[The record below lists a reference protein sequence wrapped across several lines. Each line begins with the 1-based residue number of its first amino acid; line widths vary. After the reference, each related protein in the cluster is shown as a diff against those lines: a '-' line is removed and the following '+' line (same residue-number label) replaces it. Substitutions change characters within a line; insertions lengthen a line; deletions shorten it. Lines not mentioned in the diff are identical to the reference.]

1 MLSKTAQF
9 KTPFAID
16 LKINGTNALV
26 KTLLFLMAKNFNWR
40 PGMNRHLKSDQGWIN
55 FTAGICTENKSVDTA
70 IQFKDGKAT
79 VLSEMPDD
87 CDTALVFKSDKA
99 VRKLLGATPTEQI
112 FMIMKSEMKTQG
124 NLNYLHL
131 FFFFMSLLLIKKQ
144 KKMMAKEKS
153 DAKIDAEK
161 VAEDG
166 QGKMSDEMIAKMAQ
180 RLKGEQV
187 DLGVKHLTDPYLP
200 GYSLNDFP
208 RIKGF
213 LDIHFEVKPEICP
226 ERPKL
231 VTDWCKENGFETNAK
246 GEAWIPELRQGHIFN
261 HLLKSKKPIIRKND
275 LIAGTTTTKEIGV
288 VVYPDSAGMMIWSEL
303 LTVPHRPLN
312 AYDVSE
318 ETRNILHHE
327 VFPYWS
333 KRNFREWVR
342 DHHSAPM
349 SQAIDERFAVYFLW
363 KTVAISHT
371 IPDFPKILKQGTRG
385 IISEVNK
392 QLELS
397 DLNEDQIATLE
408 GMALCLDG
416 LMAYSK
422 NLSKQA
428 ASDAQAEADPKR
440 RSELERLAQICD
452 HIAEHPARTLD
463 EAVNAI
469 WISWV
474 GLHMENTNAGL
485 SLGRLDQWLQPY
497 FEADM
502 SKLKTKVEREAYIK
516 YAIELISC
524 LYMRATDHLPLTPD
538 FANWYFGGSSSDQA
552 ITLGGIT
559 PEGEDAVNDMTY
571 IFLKVTELLTI
582 RDPNIN
588 ARFKEGRNT
597 DTYLKRLCEVNLITA
612 GTPSIHSDDAVMES
626 LEQYDYELSDIRDW
640 AATGCVEPTLCG
652 KHIGHTNFQMMNMVG
667 ALEMA
672 LNNGY
677 HPTMQWHLGPK
688 SGQLGAHNFPT
699 FDSFFD
705 AFTQQFGFLIDQSIE
720 YNDMLGNAHQAI
732 RPTPLL
738 SSLIDG
744 TIQSGKDVTH
754 GGAKYNSSGAA
765 CIGLA
770 DVTDSMM
777 AIKTLVYDKKLAN
790 LKRFKMA
797 IDTDFK
803 SDPELLSMITNKVP
817 LFGSGNEES
826 VAMANR
832 ITKFT
837 HDYYGQHTN
846 YRGGKYTAG
855 FWSMSNHVIF
865 GTLSGALPSGKR
877 AGKSLTPGLTPK
889 AEASDNMLD
898 NLRDVARLDPKNM
911 SNNIAFNVKVVPSA
925 EDSRDQT
932 VDIMK
937 SYTQSYFKL
946 GGMQMQLNVVSA
958 DTLKD
963 AMAHPENYRNLLVR
977 ISGYNAYFVT
987 LNRDM
992 QMELIERSSF
1002 GL

>member
-1 MLSKTAQF
+1 MLTKTAQL
-9 KTPFAID
+9 KTSIDFD
-16 LKINGTNALV
+16 LKVSGTSALV
-26 KTLLFLMAKNFNWR
+26 KALLFLMAKNFNWR
-40 PGMNRHLKSDQGWIN
+40 PGLNRYLKSDQGWIN
-55 FTAGICTENKSVDTA
+55 FTVGICTENESVNTA
-70 IQFKDGKAT
+70 IQFKDGKAI
-79 VLSEMPDD
+79 VLNKKPEN
-87 CDTALVFKSDKA
+87 CDTALIFKSDKA
-99 VRKLLGATPTEQI
+99 LRKLLGATPTEQI
-112 FMIMKSEMKTQG
+112 FMVMKSELKTQG
-124 NLNYLHL
+124 NINYLHL
-131 FFFFMSLLLIKKQ
+131 FFFFMSLLLINKQ
-144 KKMMAKEKS
+144 KKMMAKEKH
-153 DAKIDAEK
+153 DAKVTAEK
-161 VAEDG
+161 VAEG
-166 QGKMSDEMIAKMAQ
+166 GKGKISDEMIVKMAQ
-180 RLKGEQV
+180 RLKAGQT
-187 DLGVKHLTDPYLP
+187 DPGVKHLPDPYLSD
-200 GYSLNDFP
+200 YSLNDFP
-208 RIKGF
+208 RVKAF
-213 LDIHFEVKPEICP
+213 LDIHFEVKPAICP

-231 VTDWCKENGFETNAK
+231 VTDWCKRNGFETNSN
-246 GEAWIPELRQGHIFN
+246 GEPWIPELRQGHIFN
-261 HLLKSKKPIIRKND
+261 HLLKNKQPIIREND

-288 VVYPDSAGMMIWSEL
+288 VVYPDSHGMMIWSEL

-318 ETRNILHHE
+318 ETLNILHHE

-333 KRNFREWVR
+333 KRTFREWVR
-342 DHHSAPM
+342 DHYDAPM

-371 IPDFPKILKQGTRG
+371 IPDFPKILQQGTSG
-385 IISEVNK
+385 MISEINQ
-392 QLELS
+392 QLEQP
-397 DLNEDQIATLE
+397 DLNENQRATLE
-408 GMALCLDG
+408 GMILCLDG
-416 LMAYSK
+416 LKAYTQ

-428 ASDAQAEADPKR
+428 SKDAFAESNPKR
-440 RSELERLAQICD
+440 RSELKRLAQICE
-452 HIAEHPARTLD
+452 HIAVHPARTLD

-485 SLGRLDQWLQPY
+485 SMGRLDQWLQPY

-502 SKLKTKVEREAYIK
+502 AKLNTEAERKAYIE
-516 YAIELISC
+516 YAIELIAC

-538 FANWYFGGSSSDQA
+538 LANWYFGGSSSDQA

-559 PEGEDAVNDMTY
+559 PEGKDAVNDMTY
-571 IFLKVTELLTI
+571 IFLKVTEILTI
-582 RDPNIN
+582 RDPNVN
-588 ARFKEGRNT
+588 ARFKEGVNT

-626 LEQYDYELSDIRDW
+626 LAQYDYELNDIRDW

-652 KHIGHTNFQMMNMVG
+652 KHMGHTNFQMMNMVG

-688 SGQLGAHNFPT
+688 TGPMSADNFAT
-699 FDSFFD
+699 FDAFFD
-705 AFTQQFGFLIDQSIE
+705 AFTQQFGFLISQSIE
-720 YNDMLGNAHQAI
+720 YNDMLGKAHQAI

-744 TIQSGKDVTH
+744 TIRSGKDVTH

-777 AIKTLVYDKKLAN
+777 AIKTLVFDQKLAS
-790 LKRFKMA
+790 LKRFKAA

-803 SDPELLSMITNKVP
+803 DDPELLSMIQNKVP
-817 LFGSGNEES
+817 LFGSGNDES

-837 HDYYGQHTN
+837 HDYYGKHTN

-898 NLRDVARLDPKNM
+898 NLCDVARLDPKNM

-925 EDSRDQT
+925 EDSRDRII
-932 VDIMK
+932 DIMK
-937 SYTQSYFKL
+937 SYTHSYFKL
-946 GGMQMQLNVVSA
+946 GGMQMQLNVVSV

-963 AMAHPENYRNLLVR
+963 AMIHPENYRNLLVR